1 MTAFKSLRRGTD
13 LAFGYKIPKRSR
25 VIMKLNELRSLK
37 SFFILWLT
45 QSLSTLGSAMTGFAL
60 VIVLY
65 RSSGSA
71 FATAMLSVCSYAPY
85 VLMSIFAGALSDRW
99 NKKATMLVC
108 DSLAAVSTL
117 AVLILFK
124 TGNLEP
130 WHLYIINALGG
141 LMNTVQQPA
150 SEVATTLLTPEK
162 YYQKTSGMR
171 SFSNSLV
178 TILTPSIATAV
189 MSFWGL
195 EAVIA
200 IDLLTFGTAFLAL
213 LLFIKI
219 PEIAKD
225 GNGEKQESVL
235 ASAKSGLVWLK
246 AHRKILLLILF
257 LAAINLIAS
266 IYDAALP
273 AMMLSHPNGGETA
286 LGAVN
291 TCVGLASLA
300 GSIIVTFLPEPK
312 NRLRVICNT
321 LLISMS
327 TENFLLAFGKTPLI
341 WCIGAV
347 LGWIA
352 IPIMNAN
359 MDVIFRSEIP
369 AEMQGRV
376 FSARNTLQFFTIPV
390 GFFLG
395 GILVDKVFEPLIAG
409 LPADSLAVTIFG
421 GEKGSGAAML
431 FFVIGIAGVAVCLIF
446 RQIILR
452 MTESFSR

>member
-1 MTAFKSLRRGTD
+1 
-13 LAFGYKIPKRSR
+13 
-25 VIMKLNELRSLK
+25 MKLNELKSLK

-45 QSLSTLGSAMTGFAL
+45 QSLSALGSSMTGFAL
-60 VIVLY
+60 VILLY
-65 RSSGSA
+65 KSSGSA
-71 FATAMLSVCSYAPY
+71 LATAMLSVCSYAPY

-124 TGNLEP
+124 NGGLAP
-130 WHLYIINALGG
+130 WHLYIINAVSG

-150 SEVATTLLTPEK
+150 SEVAATLLVPKK
-162 YYQKTSGMR
+162 YYQKTGGMR
-171 SFSNSLV
+171 SFSNSLI
-178 TILTPSIATAV
+178 TILTPSAAAAV
-189 MSFWGL
+189 MAFWGI

-200 IDLLTFGTAFLAL
+200 IDLLTFAAAFFAL
-213 LLFIKI
+213 LLFVKI
-219 PEIAKD
+219 PEIPKTD
-225 GNGEKQESVL
+225 SNGGAEESVL
-235 ASAKSGLVWLK
+235 AAAKSGLVWLK
-246 AHRKILLLILF
+246 THRKILWLILF

-273 AMMLSHPNGGETA
+273 AMILSRENGGEAA

-291 TCVGLASLA
+291 TCVGLASLV

-312 NRLRVICNT
+312 SRLRVICNT

-347 LGWIA
+347 LGWIV

-395 GILVDKVFEPLIAG
+395 GVLVDKVFEPLVAG
-409 LPADSLAVTIFG
+409 LPANSLPVTVFG

-431 FFVIGIAGVAVCLIF
+431 FFAIGIAGVAVCLIF
-446 RQIILR
+446 RRIILR
-452 MTESFSR
+452 VKGDLE